1 MSTWGTFTSSSW
13 LFTVSQLL
21 YISRSERVLC
31 KLMSPYGRV
40 GMLSLMTSIHCTH
53 KMMAVTKRR
62 CKYLFFNEPLF
73 QPSWKKEKMLVLVTE
88 TMRAFLE
95 GSMPHVFMIF
105 SWGGRGG
112 RDILI
117 WGLQD
122 NLGLKCPECTFQAIL
137 VVHKKPGRWDGWIS
151 HWYSVFK

>member
-1 MSTWGTFTSSSW
+1 MSTWGTFTSSSY

-112 RDILI
+112 ERYPYMRFAR
-117 WGLQD
+117 Q
-122 NLGLKCPECTFQAIL
+122 LGSEMPRMHFSSYSSCSKT
-137 VVHKKPGRWDGWIS
+137 PGR
-151 HWYSVFK
+151 